1 MTASVSEKGPPA
13 VAISSKSSTDSDEVG
28 KVFHRYVP
36 TDIVLEHVDAI
47 IRTDERFMEYKQL
60 LTRGALLANQPELID
75 TVDYTNEERNAVRRE
90 KSHPIISQP
99 FPLFLLAISASFA
112 AISFGND
119 ESCVGGAQLYFQKEF
134 NITNANVQGTV
145 LAAPYLAAG
154 VFGIAFSPLEKWFG
168 RRTLIFVSCFIAFSG
183 SLWQA
188 FSNGLASILVA
199 RLYLGISMGISSIY
213 VPVLVSE
220 SAPAISRG
228 AFLMLWQTFVAFG
241 VMLGSV
247 FNRAFVGIPDKNL
260 AWRLMIGSSVVAPV
274 ITGAL
279 IFFPPESPRWLLLQ
293 GRTFDSFLSL
303 LSLRSSNISSA
314 KDFYTLYE
322 SLKNENELEQTTF
335 VEKVILLIS
344 HKRNRFALYVASAAV
359 FGQQYGGV
367 NILVSYTTVIMTG
380 AGIDPVTAIAGSIG
394 IGGGCFL
401 GTFLSSQLVDRFGRR
416 KMLLLTLPMEGLCLY
431 WLGGVLNISD
441 RNLRLGLSLTA
452 QYVYVLFFSWGIGP
466 ISWTLVAEVF
476 PLNTRSL
483 GTSYAMSL
491 NWLLDFVLSMTWPKM
506 AESMTVSGGLYFY
519 ASWNIV
525 LFFFTY
531 FFIPETKRY
540 SLEELDEVFGVGAK
554 SFFWKKWNNLVH
566 KKGL

>member
-1 MTASVSEKGPPA
+1 MTSFTDEKGTPAVDISEKDSRDSESRTK
-13 VAISSKSSTDSDEVG
+13 VFNRYLSTDV
-28 KVFHRYVP
+28 
-36 TDIVLEHVDAI
+36 VLDHVASI
-47 IRTDERFMEYKQL
+47 IKTDERFVDYEEL
-60 LTRGALLANQPELID
+60 LTRGALLANQPDLID
-75 TVDYTNEERNAVRRE
+75 TPDYSDEERFAFQRE

-99 FPLFLLAISASFA
+99 FSLFLLAISASFA

-119 ESCVGGAQLYFQKEF
+119 ESCVGGAQLFYQKQF

-154 VFGIAFSPLEKWFG
+154 VIGIALAPLEKWYG
-168 RRTLIFVSCFIAFSG
+168 RRTLIFVSSFIAFSG

-188 FSNGLASILVA
+188 FSNGFASLLVA
-199 RLYLGISMGISSIY
+199 RLYLGVSMGMSSVY

-247 FNRAFVGIPDKNL
+247 FNRAFVGIPDKSI
-260 AWRLMIGSSVVAPV
+260 AWRLMIGSSVVAPI
-274 ITGAL
+274 ITAAL
-279 IFFPPESPRWLLLQ
+279 IFLPPESPRWLLLQ

-303 LSLRSSNISSA
+303 LKLRSSNISSA

-322 SLKNENELEQTTF
+322 SLKNENEMEQLSF
-335 VEKVILLIS
+335 IEKAKILIRN
-344 HKRNRFALYVASAAV
+344 KRNRFALYVASAAV

-416 KMLLLTLPMEGLCLY
+416 RMLLLTLPVEALCLY
-431 WLGGVLNISD
+431 WLGGVLHVSD
-441 RNLRLGLSLTA
+441 KTLRLGLSLTA

-491 NWLLDFVLSMTWPKM
+491 NWILDFVLSMTWPKM

-540 SLEELDEVFGVGAK
+540 SLEELDEVFAVGAK
-554 SFFWKKWNNLVH
+554 AFFWKKWNRLFH
-566 KKGL
+566 KSDL